1 MSDETGKADWFAM
14 STEILEDDKLEI
26 LRERHGNDVLAVV
39 IKLMCKAKLQRKGGV
54 AKVNLRSLASDSH
67 VDRPV
72 AKAILEDAG
81 EVGFLEVQELTE
93 VSATVHLKGWK
104 RWQQNFRQQKSR
116 EARKA
121 TGDADV
127 TSGHGLSHDV
137 TNSTRQD
144 KTEQNKKKKAT
155 PQDLPPDFPADLVV
169 PVDSTLPVLQ
179 SIAEARGAKP
189 VTRLALAKVIEQY
202 PRHAHLKV
210 ARSLDHWLLHG
221 GGEKKPCKDV
231 VARYRNFLDREE
243 PVAAVVPTVTGN
255 VADRMER
262 ELPDIPR
269 GQIEMHIYRLGQL
282 KRPVTPESIRER
294 HEATRERTA
303 A

>member
-1 MSDETGKADWFAM
+1 MLHDPKVVKVGERYGGDTVAVIHGLLTAAMLQEKGGDVEVTFRNLAHDTFTAADKAEEIVNALAETGFLKIE
-14 STEILEDDKLEI
+14 STDGYAVT
-26 LRERHGNDVLAVV
+26 LRFPAWSRHQATFR
-39 IKLMCKAKLQRKGGV
+39 KAKSR
-54 AKVNLRSLASDSH
+54 AASNPTS
-67 VDRPV
+67 
-72 AKAILEDAG
+72 DANVTPG
-81 EVGFLEVQELTE
+81 HDLSQE
-93 VSATVHLKGWK
+93 
-104 RWQQNFRQQKSR
+104 
-116 EARKA
+116 
-121 TGDADV
+121 
-127 TSGHGLSHDV
+127 V
-137 TNSTRQD
+137 TNKTGQERTRQ
-144 KTEQNKKKKAT
+144 EKKKPASE
-155 PQDLPPDFPADLVV
+155 DLPPDFPADLVV
-169 PVDSTLPVLQ
+169 AVDSTLPVLR

-221 GGEKKPCKDV
+221 GGERKPCKDV
-231 VARYRNFLDREE
+231 VARYRNFLDRED
-243 PVAAVVPTVTGN
+243 PVAAVVPTVTGT

-294 HEATRERTA
+294 HEATKKVA

>member
-137 TNSTRQD
+137 TNSTGQD

-155 PQDLPPDFPADLVV
+155 SKDLPPDFPADLVV
-169 PVDSTLPVLQ
+169 AVDSTLPVLQ
-179 SIAEARGAKP
+179 SIADARGAKP

-221 GGEKKPCKDV
+221 GGERKPCKDV